1 MNGEH
6 HHPKSRNTGVTVAA
20 TASGASATVLYTC
33 PPKNKGEVHI
43 LSVSNPSSTLTI
55 SVTVEVYNSQAS
67 SYYSIVNSSNLEPNS
82 NLFVISS
89 GDNLYLNPSDK
100 IVVSASTASTL
111 TSFIG
116 VRETYGEALA

>member
-6 HHPKSRNTGVTVAA
+6 HHPKSRNTGVTVDAI
-20 TASGASATVLYTC
+20 ASGASATVLYTC
-33 PPKNKGEVHI
+33 PSKNKGEVHI

-55 SVTVEVYNSQAS
+55 SVTVEVYNSQS
-67 SYYSIVNSSNLEPNS
+67 TSYYSIVNGFNIKPNS
-82 NLFVISS
+82 VLFVANEDDAI
-89 GDNLYLNPSDK
+89 YLNPSDK
-100 IVVSASTASTL
+100 IVISASTASTL